1 MIQSRLQA
9 FLLTA
14 LLFGLPN
21 TAVCANEH
29 SQIED
34 VAITTSD
41 TDGSIE
47 IRMNG
52 SAEPIISWVAADSCW
67 RLDLPGVTAERAS
80 GESLS
85 PEFRGPLRQIW
96 HGMVNEDPPV
106 RRFNLYVKPGT
117 GMKVSHTPAG
127 LTVRLKVGMPFG
139 SFSSKGGNALLP
151 APLMLP
157 GHGGGSVEID
167 VKRAPLM
174 PLLGEL
180 SEKAGVML
188 RLRDDPPALVSF
200 RTKSESAMS
209 ALNKL
214 AGKIGMTVTQEGG
227 EWWLS
232 SKRNPLLKL
241 PANGIVS
248 PAALHGITI
257 REALKRLGGRE
268 LGRKLCDGVPR
279 DLLSKKPDL
288 FPEGLSPRAM
298 AQYLREIY

>member
-1 MIQSRLQA
+1 MISQRIRA
-9 FLLTA
+9 LLVTA
-14 LLFGLPN
+14 LLFGLPWS
-21 TAVCANEH
+21 AACAKEPAR
-29 SQIED
+29 IED

-52 SAEPIISWVAADSCW
+52 PAQPVISWVAADSCW
-67 RLDLPGVTAERAS
+67 RLDLPGVTTDRAA
-80 GESLS
+80 GEPLS
-85 PEFRGPLRQIW
+85 SEFRGPLRQIW
-96 HGMVNEDPPV
+96 HGMVNQDPPV
-106 RRFNLYVKPGT
+106 QRFNLYVKPGT
-117 GMKVSHTPAG
+117 GMKVAHSPAG
-127 LTVRLKVGMPFG
+127 LTVRLKVGMPIG
-139 SFSSKGGNALLP
+139 SFSSGRGNAPLP

-167 VKRAPLM
+167 VKRAPAM

-180 SEKAGVML
+180 SKKAGITL

-200 RTKSESAMS
+200 RTKSDSAMT
-209 ALNKL
+209 ALERL
-214 AGKIGMTVTQEGG
+214 AGRMSMALTQEDG

-248 PAALHGITI
+248 TAALHGVTV
-257 REALKRLGGRE
+257 REALSRLGGRG
-268 LGRKLCDGVPR
+268 LGRKLCDGVPP

-288 FPEGLSPRAM
+288 YPEGLSPRGM